1 MKLRFCLLTLIG
13 CVLAFAGTLSLH
25 AQSSTETI
33 QDPEGNFT
41 VAIPS
46 ALKPEQGWHAVEI
59 TDGAGRKQ
67 VEIIYKV
74 REEGLLKV
82 RRLEVDKGAKLVDV
96 IKKDESQ
103 TLTFLPNYTKG
114 AVEEFS
120 AGNGRIP
127 AMLTAYDFTTGG
139 RPKKGRNYYLM
150 VNDTTVYVLRFTGNR
165 GTMEA
170 LRSQTDIIA
179 RSFKVK

>member
-1 MKLRFCLLTLIG
+1 MKFRFCLLTLIG
-13 CVLAFAGTLSLH
+13 SVFGLAGMVSLQ
-25 AQSSTETI
+25 AQAPMDTI

-41 VAIPS
+41 VSLPASP
-46 ALKPEQGWHAVEI
+46 KPEQGWHAVEV

-67 VEIIYKV
+67 IEIIYKV
-74 REEGLLKV
+74 REEGLLQV
-82 RRLEVDKGAKLVDV
+82 RRLEVEKGAKLVDV

-103 TLTFLPNYTKG
+103 RLTFLPNYTKG
-114 AVEEFS
+114 ALEEFS
-120 AGNGRIP
+120 AGNGKIP

-150 VNDTTVYVLRFTGNR
+150 INDTTVYVLRFSGNR